1 MALQTKT
8 ISSLATANGYTLNLL
23 LTEKSIDVNSNLS
36 PIDYTLILKS
46 GSANF
51 AQYKIGW
58 SISLNGSVVSFKSKS
73 NANQREIGKNS
84 SLIIASGS
92 TQITHDPDG
101 TKKMAV
107 AFSIDMDKVYY
118 TPGAISVSGQS
129 MTLTTIPR
137 ATKPT
142 LPNSIEMGKK
152 ITVTLPRASSNFT
165 HELSYSFGT
174 VSGVIGK
181 NYGASAEWSIPISLA
196 EQVPSA
202 KSGNGTIICK
212 TYNGSTLI
220 GTVSVPFTANVPN
233 TVVPTISE
241 ILVSETVN
249 GIFEHFS
256 GFVQSK
262 SKLRIKTVAAGVYK
276 SKILSIKVS
285 FDGKEY
291 IGDNIV
297 TEPPSSS
304 ENLSVTVIATDSRGR
319 TASLTQPINIIPYF
333 SPTVNSFSA
342 ERADTTGLIDDEGE
356 YMAYKAD
363 YSISDIN
370 NLNSAIFQIQYKQT
384 DATEWNVLL
393 TETEFSNILSGV
405 SEQEILNADE
415 TFNVRFMVQDFF
427 GTVYFYTPEIPSA
440 FTLVDY
446 DDSGKGISFGGVCR
460 EKGMHTFL
468 PTTFYDTLQVK
479 NENTYKIFFAPGDTF
494 TLTTSSFSACA
505 YITSSA
511 HDLIVQIPVLKP
523 ICASSVTA
531 EGIIIARGVN
541 GYINGTSWE
550 TADISLSGGA
560 GYTILYTITDT
571 GIVITFT
578 FDNTITNATNNTPVA
593 VTVKNNVTFTF
604 S

>member
-8 ISSLATANGYTLNLL
+8 ISSPATANGYTLNLL

-36 PIDYTLILKS
+36 PMDYVLILKS

-84 SLIIASGS
+84 SLIITSGS

-101 TKKMAV
+101 KKKMAV

-152 ITVTLPRASSNFT
+152 ITVTLPRTSSNFT

-202 KSGNGTIICK
+202 KSGNGTITCK

-233 TVVPTISE
+233 TVVPVISE

-262 SKLRIKTVAAGVYK
+262 SKLRIKTVASGVYK
-276 SKILSIKVS
+276 SKISSIKVS

-319 TASLTQPINIIPYF
+319 TASFTQPINIIPYF

-342 ERADTTGLIDDEGE
+342 ERADITGLIDDEGE

-393 TETEFSNILSGV
+393 TETEFANILSSV
-405 SEQEILNADE
+405 SEQKILNPDE

-427 GTVYFYTPEIPSA
+427 GTLYYYTPEIPSA

-468 PTTFYDTLQVK
+468 PATFYDTLQIK
-479 NENTYKIFFAPGDTF
+479 NENTYKLFFAPGDTLNLVELEF
-494 TLTTSSFSACA
+494 VASALVTGNSKNL
-505 YITSSA
+505 Y
-511 HDLIVQIPVLKP
+511 VQIPVSKP
-523 ICASSVTA
+523 ICAKSVTG
-531 EGIIIARGVN
+531 EGTVVARGVN
-541 GYINGTSWE
+541 GYINGTNYDNS
-550 TADISLSGGA
+550 DIHLSSNA
-560 GYTILYTITDT
+560 GYSVMYYITDI
-571 GIVITFT
+571 GIMIKFA
-578 FDNTITNATNNTPVA
+578 FNDKIPNTTNNTPVA
-593 VTVKNNVTFTF
+593 VTAKGNITFTF